1 MLRPMI
7 PLALSV
13 AIFDELTRHTC
24 LETDNPLHLLLAA
37 VGAADDDD
45 LVHLSPWPSSF
56 PPD

>member
-1 MLRPMI
+1 MI